1 MPMGGGCVARSSSL
15 GNGRRVQNVKLQ
27 TTQRGIEWLYIYVY
41 FSMGIRMPGNSYNTF
56 SILICTY
63 AESKQSADNDFR
75 LLFGVPLMTSSRKR
89 FVRLFAAFA
98 CPFLVIA
105 VLLPI
110 SADTIKN

>member
-1 MPMGGGCVARSSSL
+1 VWLEALRWATVVGFKMSSCKQR
-15 GNGRRVQNVKLQ
+15 NGASN
-27 TTQRGIEWLYIYVY
+27 GYIYVY

-56 SILICTY
+56 NIPICTY

>member
-1 MPMGGGCVARSSSL
+1 VARSSSL